1 VTDHRAPPAPPGL
14 TAPDAPAP
22 DAPAD
27 PPGHVD
33 VLIVGGGPAGLS
45 AATWLGRH
53 RRRTLLVDAGEHRNR
68 WVEHVHGLLANDP
81 VTPTELHR
89 RARADLE
96 QYPHVTVMQDRVTS
110 LRGSEGCFVADV
122 ESGRPSLSASRVLLA
137 TGVRDEFPNVAR
149 FEEHYGADVFHCPTC
164 EGFDA
169 RERDVVVLGWGPQV
183 PAFATGLL
191 DWAASVTLVTDGPEP
206 RITAEQRRRLADFG
220 IELVEGRA
228 EELVGERGALRCVRL
243 ADGRELPATMAF
255 FSIAH
260 EPTLELA
267 SGLGCAR
274 TDEGVLA
281 VDEHGLTSVPGVYA
295 AGDIT
300 PGMQLVAVAVGKG
313 TIAGVAAA
321 LSLQGERTAPD
332 APDPAPDPQEVA
344 PPGESIDLEDEIS
357 S

>member
-1 VTDHRAPPAPPGL
+1 VTDRAAPTAPP
-14 TAPDAPAP
+14 
-22 DAPAD
+22 D
-27 PPGHVD
+27 PPAHVD

-68 WVEHVHGLLANDP
+68 WVEHVHGLLGNDP
-81 VTPTELHR
+81 VSPVELHR

-96 QYPHVTVMQDRVTS
+96 QYPHVTVEQDRVTA
-110 LRGSEGCFVADV
+110 LRGSEGCFIAEL
-122 ESGRPSLSASRVLLA
+122 ESGRPALSASRVLLA
-137 TGVRDEFPNVAR
+137 TGVRDEFPDVAG

-169 RERDVVVLGWGPQV
+169 RGRDVVVLGWGEQV

-191 DWAASVTLVTDGPEP
+191 DWATSVTIVTDGPEP
-206 RITAEQRRRLADFG
+206 RITPEQRSRLADFG
-220 IELVEGRA
+220 IALIEGQA
-228 EELVGERGALRCVRL
+228 EELVGERGDLRCVRL
-243 ADGRELPATMAF
+243 ADGRELPTTMAF

-267 SGLGCAR
+267 TALGCER
-274 TDEGVLA
+274 TAEGVLA

-300 PGMQLVAVAVGKG
+300 PGMQLVAVAAGEG

-321 LSLQGERTAPD
+321 LSLQGDRTVPD
-332 APDPAPDPQEVA
+332 APDPAPDPDEVA
-344 PPGESIDLEDEIS
+344 PPGQTFALEDEVS
-357 S
+357 G

>member
-1 VTDHRAPPAPPGL
+1 MTGTDGPLEG
-14 TAPDAPAP
+14 PDDEA
-22 DAPAD
+22 
-27 PPGHVD
+27 GHLD
-33 VLIVGGGPAGLS
+33 VLVVGGGPAGLS
-45 AATWLGRH
+45 AATWLGRY
-53 RRRTLLVDAGEHRNR
+53 RRRTLVVDAGEHRNR

-81 VTPTELHR
+81 VAPAELHR
-89 RARADLE
+89 LARTDLQ
-96 QYPHVTVMQDRVTS
+96 QYPHVTVEQDRVTA
-110 LRGSEGCFVADV
+110 LRGSEGCFVAEL
-122 ESGRPSLSASRVLLA
+122 ESGRPPRSASRVVLA
-137 TGVRDEFPNVAR
+137 TGVRDVFPDVAG
-149 FEEHYGADVFHCPTC
+149 FERHYGADVFHCPTC

-169 RERDVVVLGWGPQV
+169 RERDVIVLGWGEQV

-191 DWAASVTLVTDGPEP
+191 DWAASVTIVTDGPDP
-206 RITAEQRRRLADFG
+206 RITADQRDRLDDFG
-220 IELVEGRA
+220 IEVVEAQA

-243 ADGRELPATMAF
+243 ADGRELPTTMAF

-313 TIAGVAAA
+313 TVAGVAAA
-321 LSLQGERTAPD
+321 LSLQGDRTVPE
-332 APDPAPDPQEVA
+332 APDPAPDPEEVA
-344 PPGESIDLEDEIS
+344 PPSDDLDREDVAGA
-357 S
+357 